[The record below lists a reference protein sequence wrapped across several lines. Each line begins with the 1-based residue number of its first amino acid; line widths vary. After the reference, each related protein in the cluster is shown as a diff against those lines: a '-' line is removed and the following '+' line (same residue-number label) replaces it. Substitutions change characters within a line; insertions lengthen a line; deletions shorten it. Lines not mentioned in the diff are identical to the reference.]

1 MAELCPLATLPRLP
15 SRTDQL
21 MPWHGFVFRHFMPAF
36 SLRVKFTFWEKL
48 AFLCYFQGHKYLL
61 PLYSWLRSAGGSVGA
76 GGVNTRVAAAATVGH
91 TLLPPQLTRVV
102 TQPLVLVP
110 CCPYSWQRS
119 FAKIEVS

>member
-1 MAELCPLATLPRLP
+1 MKR
-15 SRTDQL
+15 SG
-21 MPWHGFVFRHFMPAF
+21 HIMPAF
-36 SLRVKFTFWEKL
+36 SQRVKFTFLEKISL
-48 AFLCYFQGHKYLL
+48 SLL
-61 PLYSWLRSAGGSVGA
+61 LSGLQFPAALITWLRSAGGSVGA

-110 CCPYSWQRS
+110 CCPYSWERS